1 MTSRRLAQSLMVSAF
16 LVASGSAFAQCD
28 TRFTLRNVSGV
39 QVDEF
44 YFGSSR
50 NPNWGQ
56 DRLGDNVLP
65 NGGTQSFR
73 TAQSGLQDFKI
84 SWENGETAELKQID
98 ICATNEI
105 VATRKGIEAR

>member
-1 MTSRRLAQSLMVSAF
+1 MTSRRFAQCLMVSVF

-28 TRFTLRNVSGV
+28 TRFTLKNASGV

-44 YFGSSR
+44 YFGPSR
-50 NPNWGQ
+50 NQNWGN

-73 TAQSGLQDFKI
+73 TAQSGPQDFKVT
-84 SWENGETAELKQID
+84 WTNGDTAELKQID
-98 ICATNEI
+98 ICTTNEI